1 VAIRE
6 IRPAVRA
13 SRVENRPQNG
23 VFAAGARSLNGATCG
38 GQSGGCNMRVKAS
51 KDGVTLRAIAGTHA
65 VLLGLD
71 LAEARRAGCLGFSI
85 ERTDLDTGD
94 RRWLPN
100 MLRFKADPR
109 PPSSG
114 STTATAPLQK
124 FRWGDYTVEPGRR
137 YRYRAI
143 ARFGAPAQV
152 LADGVLAEKPGGF
165 DAVPGGVTVELR
177 TEDNRQAATAV
188 FFNRGAAASKAYN
201 DKFGDNDPDDIPA
214 AKEWLS
220 RGLQEGLLAF
230 LARAQDGDW
239 ALHAVVY
246 EFQKPELLAGLKAA
260 ADRGA
265 AVEVVY
271 HARRKKTE
279 VDDDAKAV
287 KAGKTPGSTK
297 AKNEAAIAAAQFGF
311 APMPRTSNPNA
322 IMHDKYV
329 VLLHKGAAVAVWT
342 GSTNWTD
349 GGLYGQLN
357 VGHAIDDAAL
367 AATYEKSFQLLKG
380 DPAPDKTQAQ
390 NAKITPLPGTT
401 REAIPH
407 GITPLFSPQKGL
419 DMLDLYADVCR
430 TAKLLMVS
438 APFELHDK
446 IKTALE
452 SPTGN
457 DVLRYVLADKEGS
470 LGGSDSVKIMER
482 DPAFTAAVATA
493 LDTPLHD
500 FQNRLLEGKQSF
512 HHAGVH
518 VHSKIIAAD
527 PLGPDPI
534 LIMGSANF
542 SSNSTIT
549 NDSNVLIFRG
559 DTAVTDIYVAD
570 FMRMFEH
577 YLFRYHLSRS
587 EEAAKGAPADANA
600 PKKPSEAAAADPAS
614 VGMGLHDDDSW
625 SAPYYVTGSR
635 EERDRLAFAG
645 QA

>member
-1 VAIRE
+1 
-6 IRPAVRA
+6 
-13 SRVENRPQNG
+13 
-23 VFAAGARSLNGATCG
+23 
-38 GQSGGCNMRVKAS
+38 
-51 KDGVTLRAIAGTHA
+51 
-65 VLLGLD
+65 
-71 LAEARRAGCLGFSI
+71 
-85 ERTDLDTGD
+85 
-94 RRWLPN
+94 
-100 MLRFKADPR
+100 
-109 PPSSG
+109 
-114 STTATAPLQK
+114 
-124 FRWGDYTVEPGRR
+124 
-137 YRYRAI
+137 
-143 ARFGAPAQV
+143 
-152 LADGVLAEKPGGF
+152 
-165 DAVPGGVTVELR
+165 
-177 TEDNRQAATAV
+177 
-188 FFNRGAAASKAYN
+188 
-201 DKFGDNDPDDIPA
+201 
-214 AKEWLS
+214 
-220 RGLQEGLLAF
+220 
-230 LARAQDGDW
+230 
-239 ALHAVVY
+239 
-246 EFQKPELLAGLKAA
+246 
-260 ADRGA
+260 
-265 AVEVVY
+265 
-271 HARRKKTE
+271 
-279 VDDDAKAV
+279 
-287 KAGKTPGSTK
+287 
-297 AKNEAAIAAAQFGF
+297 
-311 APMPRTSNPNA
+311 
-322 IMHDKYV
+322 
-329 VLLHKGAAVAVWT
+329 
-342 GSTNWTD
+342 
-349 GGLYGQLN
+349 
-357 VGHAIDDAAL
+357 
-367 AATYEKSFQLLKG
+367 
-380 DPAPDKTQAQ
+380 
-390 NAKITPLPGTT
+390 
-401 REAIPH
+401 
-407 GITPLFSPQKGL
+407 
-419 DMLDLYADVCR
+419 
-430 TAKLLMVS
+430 MVS

-625 SAPYYVTGSR
+625 SAPYYVAGSR